1 MCEYITCET
10 SVLQYLFYNHLTRVK
25 TILQSLWLKHYKVS
39 LKAQIFIISEISTKN
54 MKLE

>member
-10 SVLQYLFYNHLTRVK
+10 SVLQYLFYNLTRVK

-39 LKAQIFIISEISTKN
+39 LKVQIFIISEISTKN